1 MSTGVGT
8 GDDSHMFCS
17 RFQTF
22 VIDMAGLSRSTLA
35 LRACGYSVHGHT
47 IGEFL
52 DDVAVERDVSVLE
65 FWAGVGSVAGSAAER
80 GLVSHAIEKDAA
92 PHDAKFD
99 LLSAIGFLHAVALVL
114 RLKIGGLLW
123 LAPVCS
129 SFCWLS
135 LSQTKRSPENDF
147 RGDQTNENVREGNRG
162 AEVATFLFVLAWA
175 RSAEACL
182 ENPPGS
188 KIWKYPPLVNM
199 QETLMLGRSSLH
211 TAVVNRCVFDT
222 TSPIG
227 EKYGK
232 KYKFLATGAWVES
245 ETLTAKCSCPQGV
258 HRKLVD
264 RFGEKA
270 VRGRSA
276 DLVASQAYPKKLGVA
291 IVDAWLGAPSTVS
304 VLPSSSPSDT
314 GVVSQS
320 SGVLGQRRPSSSWCT
335 PGSDDDSPPCTRPT
349 PPCAKRPR
357 RWAASSSDSPAVA
370 HPKVVHRKVAAA
382 SRPRQW
388 QAADSG
394 SS

>member
-1 MSTGVGT
+1 M
-8 GDDSHMFCS
+8 
-17 RFQTF
+17 
-22 VIDMAGLSRSTLA
+22 SRSTLA
-35 LRACGYSVHGHT
+35 LRACGYTVHGHT

-52 DDVAVERDVSVLE
+52 DVAVERDISVLE
-65 FWAGVGSVAGSAAER
+65 FWAGVGAIAGCAEER
-80 GLVSHAIEKDAA
+80 GLVAHAIEKEAA
-92 PHDAKFD
+92 PLDHRLD

-147 RGDQTNENVREGNRG
+147 RGDQTKENVREGNFG
-162 AEVATFLFVLAWA
+162 AEVASFFFVLAWA
-175 RSAEACL
+175 RSAEVCL

-188 KIWKYPPLVNM
+188 KLWKYPPLKHM
-199 QETLMLGRSSLH
+199 ESTLMPLC

-222 TSPIG
+222 APIG

-232 KYKFLATGAWVES
+232 QYKFLATGAWAES
-245 ETLTAKCSCPQGV
+245 KTLTAKCSCPNRV

-264 RFGEKA
+264 QLGEGA
-270 VRGRSA
+270 VRGRPA
-276 DLVASQAYPKKLGVA
+276 DLIASQAYPKKLGVA
-291 IVDAWLGAPSTVS
+291 IVDAWQSAPLWAAWQEALSI
-304 VLPSSSPSDT
+304 LPSLSSDT
-314 GVVSQS
+314 GVVARS
-320 SGVLGQRRPSSSWCT
+320 SGVLRQRPSSSWCT
-335 PGSDDDSPPCTRPT
+335 PGSDDDDDSPPCTRPA
-349 PPCAKRPR
+349 PPCTKRSR

-370 HPKVVHRKVAAA
+370 HPKVARPKVAA

>member
-1 MSTGVGT
+1 M
-8 GDDSHMFCS
+8 
-17 RFQTF
+17 
-22 VIDMAGLSRSTLA
+22 
-35 LRACGYSVHGHT
+35 
-47 IGEFL
+47 
-52 DDVAVERDVSVLE
+52 
-65 FWAGVGSVAGSAAER
+65 
-80 GLVSHAIEKDAA
+80 
-92 PHDAKFD
+92 
-99 LLSAIGFLHAVALVL
+99 L

-222 TSPIG
+222 SPIG
-227 EKYGK
+227 GKYGK

-245 ETLTAKCSCPQGV
+245 ETLTAKCSCPRGV

-335 PGSDDDSPPCTRPT
+335 PGSDDDDSPPCTRPA

-370 HPKVVHRKVAAA
+370 HPKVAHRKVATA
-382 SRPRQW
+382 RPRQW